1 MRFSWLIK
9 LLIAPAMLIGGAGG
23 LAPSI
28 APAAAAETC
37 DAWHASMEEDEGG
50 SVLMANVCAEGD
62 DHTPSL
68 NIQCFDKV
76 NLRYDLGE
84 KEPVALQPGMTA
96 HFTFTSSTKTVTEK
110 FDYEDMDAM
119 FAAYVPKT
127 DPLLVLLK
135 SGDRVTV
142 TDAAGKFR
150 PHGFSLS
157 GSTGAIGKV
166 LAACGKAPAAGD

>member
-28 APAAAAETC
+28 TPVAAAELC
-37 DAWHASMEEDEGG
+37 DAWHASMQEDEGG
-50 SVLMANVCAEGD
+50 SVLTANACAQGD
-62 DHTPSL
+62 DTTPGL
-68 NIQCFDKV
+68 TVQCFDKV
-76 NLRYDLGE
+76 NIRYDLGE

-96 HFTFTSSTKTVTEK
+96 RFTFRSGTTVVTEK

-119 FAAYVPKT
+119 FAAYVPQT
-127 DPLLVLLK
+127 DPLLVLLR

-157 GSTGAIGKV
+157 GSTAAIGKV
-166 LAACGKAPAAGD
+166 LAECGKAPAAGD